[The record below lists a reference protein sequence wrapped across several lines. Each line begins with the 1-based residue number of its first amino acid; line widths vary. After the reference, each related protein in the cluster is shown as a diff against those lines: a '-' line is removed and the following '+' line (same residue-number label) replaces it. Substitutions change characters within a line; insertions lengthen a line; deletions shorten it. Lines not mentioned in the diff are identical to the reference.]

1 MTTKKTQK
9 TTYKPITSQSSIEQE
24 IVLFNKPFQVLCQ
37 FTDESLKK
45 RQILA
50 DFIDIKGVYAAGR
63 LDYDSE
69 GLLVLTNDGKL
80 QARIANPLYKR
91 EKTYY
96 AQVEGIASQEAINK
110 LRNGIELK
118 DGKTLPAKA
127 ELTAEP
133 EWLWERTPPIRE
145 RKEIPTSWIKLTITQ
160 GKNRQVRRMTAA
172 VGFPTLRLI
181 RFSVGDW
188 SIEGLENGEF
198 TESSI
203 S

>member
-9 TTYKPITSQSSIEQE
+9 TSYKPITSETGAEQQ
-24 IVLFNKPFQVLCQ
+24 IVLFNKPYQVLCQ

-45 RQILA
+45 RQTLA

-63 LDYDSE
+63 LDFDSE

-80 QARIANPLYKR
+80 QARIANPLYKK

-96 AQVEGIASQEAINK
+96 VQVDGAASPEAVK
-110 LRNGIELK
+110 VLELGVELK

-127 ELTAEP
+127 ELVNEP
-133 EWLWERTPPIRE
+133 EWLWERTPAIRE
-145 RKEIPTSWIKLTITQ
+145 RKAIPTSWIKLTITQ

-172 VGFPTLRLI
+172 IGFPTLRLI
-181 RFSVGDW
+181 RYSVGEWTLD
-188 SIEGLENGEF
+188 GLASGEF
-198 TESSI
+198 TVSSI